1 MSKYEKHVK
10 ANQKKTRKEEK
21 FQEVKA
27 LEEKHDPEPEVEAGR
42 PLNEKENNAVDK
54 NKPKTNEKRSK
65 RYVKGNKK

>member
-1 MSKYEKHVK
+1 M
-10 ANQKKTRKEEK
+10 
-21 FQEVKA
+21 KA

-65 RYVKGNKK
+65 RYVEKKRIPKHYFKI